1 MYRNYD
7 EMPRIR
13 LPEGQEIKISDSTI
27 RDGSQMPGI
36 VMTKK
41 NKLTVY
47 EYLHKLGI
55 EKLEC
60 FLYNKRDK
68 DVAMEMLNINYDV
81 PEVTAWARANKEDID
96 LVLKMDGIK
105 ETGILM
111 SVSDSHIFDKMQL
124 KSRED
129 AEKKYL
135 DTLDYAIDHGLR
147 VRCHLE
153 DMTRSD
159 INGFVIPFTKKI
171 IERSKDAII
180 RICDTV
186 GVGLPFPD
194 ADLPYGIPKIVQEL
208 KKIGVKNIETHI
220 HDDYGMG
227 VINSLAGYWYG
238 ANWSNLTF
246 LGIGERAGNSELEK
260 ILIFLINRVKGFEK
274 YNPQVLVEFAEYMGK
289 EVGIHVPRN
298 KAIVGRNVFAHES
311 GIHTAGV
318 IRNPFTYEP
327 FPPELVGG
335 KRNLMVG
342 DSSGTDVIR
351 IKIEEIVKEVTG
363 LDVKV
368 DKKDSRIQEIYRD
381 IHKLYDEEGRR
392 SCISDDELKKYVE
405 KYFLLEPVLEEVKV
419 NEENKNSDNK

>member
-135 DTLDYAIDHGLR
+135 DTLDYAIDHGLG

-419 NEENKNSDNK
+419 NEENKNLDNK

>member
-1 MYRNYD
+1 MYRNYN
-7 EMPRIR
+7 EMPKIR
-13 LPEGQEIKISDSTI
+13 LLEGQEIKISDSTI

-41 NKLTVY
+41 HKLTVY
-47 EYLHKLGI
+47 EYLHKIGI

-68 DVAMEMLNINYDV
+68 DVARDMLNLGYDI
-81 PEVTAWARANKEDID
+81 PEVTGWARAVKEDID
-96 LVLKMDGIK
+96 LVLNMDGIK

-135 DTLDYAIDHGLR
+135 DALDYAVDHGLK

-159 INGFVIPFTKKI
+159 INGFTLPFTKKI
-171 IERSKDAII
+171 IERSNDATI

-186 GVGLPFPD
+186 GVGLPFPE
-194 ADLPYGIPKIVQEL
+194 AGLPYGIPKIVQEL

-220 HDDYGMG
+220 HDDYGLG
-227 VINSLAGYWYG
+227 VANSLAGYWYG

-260 ILIFLINRVKGFEK
+260 IMLFFINRVEGFEK
-274 YNPQVLVEFAEYMGK
+274 YNPGVLVEFAKYMGR

-298 KAIVGRNVFAHES
+298 KAIVGRNIFAHES

-342 DSSGTDVIR
+342 DSSGTEVIR
-351 IKIEEIVKEVTG
+351 IKVEEILKELTD

-368 DKKDSRIQEIYRD
+368 DKKDTRIQEIYRD

-392 SCISDDELKKYVE
+392 SCISDDELKRYVE

-419 NEENKNSDNK
+419 DEENKNSDNK

>member
-7 EMPRIR
+7 EMPKIR
-13 LPEGQEIKISDSTI
+13 LPEGQEVKISDSTI

-41 NKLTVY
+41 HKLTIY

-68 DVAMEMLNINYDV
+68 DVAKEMLNINYDL
-81 PEVTAWARANKEDID
+81 PEVTGWARAVKEDID
-96 LVLKMDGIK
+96 LVLNMDGIK

-135 DTLDYAIDHGLR
+135 DALDYALAHGLR

-186 GVGLPFPD
+186 GVGVPFPE
-194 ADLPYGIPKIVQEL
+194 ADLPYGIPRIIQEL
-208 KKIGVKNIETHI
+208 KKIGVRNIETHI
-220 HDDYGMG
+220 HDDYGLG
-227 VINSLAGYWYG
+227 VANSLSGYWYG

-260 ILIFLINRVKGFEK
+260 IMLFFITRVDGFDR
-274 YNPQVLVEFAEYMGK
+274 YNPKVLVEFAEYIEH
-289 EVGIHVPRN
+289 EVRLHVPRN

-327 FPPELVGG
+327 FQPELVGG
-335 KRNLMVG
+335 KRKLMIG
-342 DSSGTDVIR
+342 DSSGTEVIR
-351 IKIEEIVKEVTG
+351 IKVEEMVKELTG

-368 DKKDSRIQEIYRD
+368 DKKDPRILEIYKD

-392 SCISDDELKKYVE
+392 SCISDDELKRYVE
-405 KYFLLEPVLEEVKV
+405 KYFLLEPILEEVKSG
-419 NEENKNSDNK
+419 EEDSK